1 MPPPT
6 PEDMMRTFIR
16 TATIGLV
23 CLMCQAVGQSQD
35 EKPADAL
42 AQDLKRLQG
51 KWELLHGSDGSG
63 GPGLYSVK
71 EIAGNRETLRR
82 YDAKTGMKIREHAV
96 DFTLS
101 VSGDVRVFTFYGA
114 GGDPKQGESF
124 IYKVDDRY
132 FYDVSGL
139 LQGDAYRNYQDTPV
153 VWRWK
158 RIEDPNAP
166 EPRITSMPRKE
177 IDPVVRKEL
186 ESRGARISERPDG
199 YNIDIRRKP
208 GFGDAELDII
218 VDCPQV
224 LDLTLEGVAI
234 TDRGIEKLRALS
246 QLTRLI
252 MNDCAISG
260 AGLKTLAELPLRET
274 LVSIGLRG
282 TQIKEDD
289 LRWLKDFKRLERVD
303 VSHTSVTDTSL
314 TAIEMLPL
322 KVLTVTKTPVS
333 AAAAE
338 QLLKKHPQLILN
350 R

>member
-1 MPPPT
+1 
-6 PEDMMRTFIR
+6 MRTVSR
-16 TATIGLV
+16 TATIVIV
-23 CLMCQAVGQSQD
+23 CLMCQAVGKAQD
-35 EKPADAL
+35 EKPADVL
-42 AQDLKRLQG
+42 VHDLKRLQG

-63 GPGLYSVK
+63 GPAIYSVK

-82 YDAKTGMKIREHAV
+82 YDGKTGKKIHEHAV

-101 VSGDVRVFTFYGA
+101 VSGEVRVFTFYGV
-114 GGDPKQGESF
+114 GGDPKQGASF
-124 IYKVDDRY
+124 IYKVDEKH

-139 LQGDAYRNYQDTPV
+139 LQGDAYRNYQDTPG

-186 ESRGARISERPDG
+186 ELRGARITERPDG

-208 GFGDAELDII
+208 GFGDAELAIL

-234 TDRGIEKLRALS
+234 TDRGIEKLRTHS

-252 MNDCAISG
+252 MNDCAVSG
-260 AGLKTLAELPLRET
+260 EGLKTLAELPLRET

-282 TQIKEDD
+282 TKIKEDD
-289 LRWLKDFKRLERVD
+289 LRWLKEFKRLERVD
-303 VSHTSVTDTSL
+303 VSHTGVSDTSL
-314 TAIEMLPL
+314 AAIEMLPL
-322 KVLTVTKTPVS
+322 KVLTVTETPVS